1 MGRFVMKVA
10 QAQIGWVYAFG
21 PLDTSFA
28 LRVPFASYDGLKFR
42 PAYDADIRNIHVVR
56 WLKSASLTS
65 VITYVRIFGSVRC
78 GYSEYPRRMQ
88 A

>member
-1 MGRFVMKVA
+1 MGRFGKKVA
-10 QAQIGWVYAFG
+10 QAQTGGVSAFG

-28 LRVPFASYDGLKFR
+28 ARVRMVSYDDLKLR

-65 VITYVRIFGSVRC
+65 VITYGRFFGSVRC